1 MRVLFGVVF
10 VLAVSASAT
19 AQSSVP
25 PRLSLAEALRLAEAG
40 NPELRAVRADTDVAA
55 ADRLT
60 AALRPNPA
68 LSVDSEGYPLFQS
81 SRPAFFSGQTL
92 SFRLDQEIETG
103 GRRGLRIEA
112 ADAGRAAAEARYTDA
127 KRQLALAVQR
137 AYWQTALAAADRQ
150 TATNVLADIDR
161 TIELSRARATSGEI
175 AGAEVRRLS
184 LERLKFVEDLFA
196 ANLALKN
203 SRAALLTLIGASDLS
218 LDVDPLDGLTSVV
231 TVIGDG
237 GTALVPVDP
246 TAALDLPSLRTY
258 ALTRRPDVASVERDV
273 QRLDTETRLQR
284 ALRSPNITVGG
295 GYERD
300 LGKSAVIFGATI
312 PLPVANRNQGQI
324 ARATAERGQATA
336 RLEATRNQVA
346 LDVQQAVN
354 AVSTN
359 RERIRYLETEY
370 LGNALSARDTALA
383 SYRLGAADLL
393 EYLDAQRVYR
403 DTLRTYNRA
412 LFDAKVSLSEL
423 AAAIGG
429 VVSSTSLR

>member
-1 MRVLFGVVF
+1 MRVVLGVLF
-10 VLAVSASAT
+10 VLWSSVSAA

-25 PRLSLAEALRLAEAG
+25 QRLSLAEAIRLAEAG
-40 NPELRAVRADTDVAA
+40 NPDLRAVRTEIDVAA

-81 SRPAFFSGQTL
+81 SKPQFFSGQTL

-112 ADAGRAAAEARYTDA
+112 ADAGRATAEARYADA

-137 AYWQTALAAADRQ
+137 AYWQTALASADRQ

-161 TIELSRARATSGEI
+161 TLELNRARAGSGEI

-203 SRAALLTLIGASDLS
+203 GRAVLLTLMGTLDLAA
-218 LDVDPLDGLTSVV
+218 DVEPIDGLTSGLTVV
-231 TVIGDG
+231 GDG
-237 GTALVPVDP
+237 GTPLVPIDP
-246 TAALDLPSLRTY
+246 SAVLDLAALRTY
-258 ALTRRPDVASVERDV
+258 ALSRRPDVISVQREV

-284 ALRSPNITVGG
+284 ALRSPNLTVGG

-300 LGKSAVIFGATI
+300 FGANAVIFGATI
-312 PLPVANRNQGQI
+312 PLPLSNRNQGQI
-324 ARATAERGQATA
+324 ARASAQQAQATA
-336 RLEATRNQVA
+336 RLESTRNQVA

-354 AVSTN
+354 AVMTN

-423 AAAIGG
+423 AAATGAVVGG
-429 VVSSTSLR
+429 TTLR